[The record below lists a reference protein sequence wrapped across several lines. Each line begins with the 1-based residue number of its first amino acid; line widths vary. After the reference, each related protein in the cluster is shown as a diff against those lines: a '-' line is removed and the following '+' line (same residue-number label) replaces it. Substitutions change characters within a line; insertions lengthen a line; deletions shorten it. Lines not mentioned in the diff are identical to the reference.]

1 MGKSDYTF
9 RYTVRNWPEYN
20 RALVK
25 RGQLTLW
32 FDTEGVAAWRHPGP
46 FEGRGRPKVY
56 ADAAIQCAL
65 VLNSVFHLNLRTT
78 QGFLQSIV
86 ALMALDLPVPNY
98 STESRRQS
106 AVDVRL
112 SVRPTDRPRHVVI
125 DSTGLKI
132 YGAGEWHIRKHRTLR
147 RRTWRK
153 LHLGVDETTKE
164 IVAMDLTASNVHDA
178 RRLSSLLS
186 KTPGSI
192 GQVSADRAYDTG
204 SCYEAVLQH
213 DAIVTIL
220 PRRNARCSRDSHPPP
235 WRAMRD
241 THLRRAVMSGGECGL
256 TVQGDTRGKPLGP
269 HGQEPKS
276 RSRDQ
281 VRCAEPDG
289 GAWNA
294 TIGARVLRRMSFSA
308 RFAASANYATT
319 PVRISRRR
327 KLEMSIRKYK
337 PEQIIGVLR
346 QIEVQMANGKTAPQA
361 CKEAGIHTQTYD
373 RWRKEYGGL
382 KLDQAKRL
390 KELEKENTRL
400 KRLVAERSLEKQVL
414 QEVAEGNF

>member
-1 MGKSDYTF
+1 MGKSDHTF
-9 RYTVRNWPEYN
+9 RYKVRNWPEYN

-32 FDTEGVAAWRHPGP
+32 FDTEAVAAWRHPGP

-98 STESRRQS
+98 STVSRRQS

-112 SVRPTDRPRHVVI
+112 SVGPTDRPRHVVI
-125 DSTGLKI
+125 DSTGLNI

-192 GQVSADRAYDTG
+192 RA
-204 SCYEAVLQH
+204 S
-213 DAIVTIL
+213 
-220 PRRNARCSRDSHPPP
+220 
-235 WRAMRD
+235 
-241 THLRRAVMSGGECGL
+241 LRRPGL
-256 TVQGDTRGKPLGP
+256 RHGFLLRGRAPA
-269 HGQEPKS
+269 
-276 RSRDQ
+276 RRYRDDL
-281 VRCAEPDG
+281 A
-289 GAWNA
+289 A
-294 TIGARVLRRMSFSA
+294 TQCTMQPRLSSA
-308 RFAASANYATT
+308 S
-319 PVRISRRR
+319 V
-327 KLEMSIRKYK
+327 
-337 PEQIIGVLR
+337 
-346 QIEVQMANGKTAPQA
+346 A
-361 CKEAGIHTQTYD
+361 CDA
-373 RWRKEYGGL
+373 
-382 KLDQAKRL
+382 
-390 KELEKENTRL
+390 
-400 KRLVAERSLEKQVL
+400 
-414 QEVAEGNF
+414 

>member
-9 RYTVRNWPEYN
+9 RYKVRNWPEYN

-32 FDTEGVAAWRHPGP
+32 FDTEAAAAWRHPGP

-98 STESRRQS
+98 STVSRRQS

-112 SVRPTDRPRHVVI
+112 SVGPTDRPRHVVI

-204 SCYEAVLQH
+204 SCYEAVLPARRYRDDLAATQCTMQPRLSSASVAC
-213 DAIVTIL
+213 DA
-220 PRRNARCSRDSHPPP
+220 
-235 WRAMRD
+235 
-241 THLRRAVMSGGECGL
+241 
-256 TVQGDTRGKPLGP
+256 
-269 HGQEPKS
+269 
-276 RSRDQ
+276 
-281 VRCAEPDG
+281 
-289 GAWNA
+289 
-294 TIGARVLRRMSFSA
+294 
-308 RFAASANYATT
+308 
-319 PVRISRRR
+319 
-327 KLEMSIRKYK
+327 
-337 PEQIIGVLR
+337 
-346 QIEVQMANGKTAPQA
+346 
-361 CKEAGIHTQTYD
+361 
-373 RWRKEYGGL
+373 
-382 KLDQAKRL
+382 
-390 KELEKENTRL
+390 
-400 KRLVAERSLEKQVL
+400 
-414 QEVAEGNF
+414 

>member
-1 MGKSDYTF
+1 MKGKLKMEI
-9 RYTVRNWPEYN
+9 P
-20 RALVK
+20 A
-25 RGQLTLW
+25 
-32 FDTEGVAAWRHPGP
+32 
-46 FEGRGRPKVY
+46 
-56 ADAAIQCAL
+56 
-65 VLNSVFHLNLRTT
+65 

-86 ALMALDLPVPNY
+86 TLMAPDLPVPNY
-98 STESRRQS
+98 STVSRRQS

-241 THLRRAVMSGGECGL
+241 THLRRIR
-256 TVQGDTRGKPLGP
+256 TQGRY
-269 HGQEPKS
+269 E
-276 RSRDQ
+276 
-281 VRCAEPDG
+281 
-289 GAWNA
+289 
-294 TIGARVLRRMSFSA
+294 
-308 RFAASANYATT
+308 
-319 PVRISRRR
+319 
-327 KLEMSIRKYK
+327 
-337 PEQIIGVLR
+337 
-346 QIEVQMANGKTAPQA
+346 
-361 CKEAGIHTQTYD
+361 
-373 RWRKEYGGL
+373 
-382 KLDQAKRL
+382 
-390 KELEKENTRL
+390 
-400 KRLVAERSLEKQVL
+400 
-414 QEVAEGNF
+414 

>member
-1 MGKSDYTF
+1 MGVPRLAPGVLPPAGLVEKRRFPDLESFVKAGVVPDTS
-9 RYTVRNWPEYN
+9 RRPLRWILELELPPSPNVLAILNWPEYN

-32 FDTEGVAAWRHPGP
+32 FDTEAVAAWRHPGP

-98 STESRRQS
+98 STVSRRQS

-241 THLRRAVMSGGECGL
+241 THLRRIRTQGRYEWRKSSGCTRQSVAENAVS
-256 TVQGDTRGKPLGP
+256 RYKAILGV
-269 HGQEPKS
+269 S
-276 RSRDQ
+276 
-281 VRCAEPDG
+281 
-289 GAWNA
+289 
-294 TIGARVLRRMSFSA
+294 LSA
-308 RFAASANYATT
+308 RTVKNQKVEAAIKCA
-319 PVRISRRR
+319 
-327 KLEMSIRKYK
+327 
-337 PEQIIGVLR
+337 VLNR
-346 QIEVQMANGKTAPQA
+346 MA
-361 CKEAGIHTQTYD
+361 
-373 RWRKEYGGL
+373 
-382 KLDQAKRL
+382 
-390 KELEKENTRL
+390 ELGMPRS
-400 KRLVAERSLEKQVL
+400 ERVY
-414 QEVAEGNF
+414 

>member
-1 MGKSDYTF
+1 MQTAKRIGDNGLWRIAKLNGILYLPAVALLQKSDSIPNALPPDRLGMGKSDYTF
-9 RYTVRNWPEYN
+9 RYKVRNWPEYN

-32 FDTEGVAAWRHPGP
+32 FDTEAVAAWRHPGP

-98 STESRRQS
+98 STVSRRQS

-112 SVRPTDRPRHVVI
+112 SVGPTDRPRHVVI

-192 GQVSADRAYDTG
+192 GQVSADRAYDTD

-241 THLRRAVMSGGECGL
+241 THLRRIRTQGRYEWRKSSGCTRQSVAENAVS
-256 TVQGDTRGKPLGP
+256 RYKAILG
-269 HGQEPKS
+269 
-276 RSRDQ
+276 
-281 VRCAEPDG
+281 V
-289 GAWNA
+289 
-294 TIGARVLRRMSFSA
+294 SFSA

-319 PVRISRRR
+319 PIRPAIFKGRQTDPELIVCAVRWYLWYPLSLRDVEELHSERG
-327 KLEMSIRKYK
+327 LEADHTTIWRW
-337 PEQIIGVLR
+337 
-346 QIEVQMANGKTAPQA
+346 VQ
-361 CKEAGIHTQTYD
+361 
-373 RWRKEYGGL
+373 RYGP
-382 KLDQAKRL
+382 
-390 KELEKENTRL
+390 ELEERL
-400 KRLVAERSLEKQVL
+400 RRHLKPTNKSWRVDET
-414 QEVAEGNF
+414 